1 MTSPELA
8 MRETEH
14 EIRTTGKRKKGKEG
28 VTMWA
33 DVRLGLGQLGPQHH
47 QKGDKRNRS
56 CNAGRE

>member
-1 MTSPELA
+1 